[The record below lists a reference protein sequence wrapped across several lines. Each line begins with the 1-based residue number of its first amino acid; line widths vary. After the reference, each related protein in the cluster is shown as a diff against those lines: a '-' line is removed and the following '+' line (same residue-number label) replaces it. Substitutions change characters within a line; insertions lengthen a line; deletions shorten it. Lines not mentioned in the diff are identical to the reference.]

1 MPSKLLVA
9 ACMCLTLVMQASS
22 DEKPAKSAPQ
32 PLWRSVGST
41 RDIRESSGLAFLPDG
56 RVLVAGGHADSSNR
70 QWRLI
75 GTAELYDPKKESWQP
90 TGSLVQPR
98 QGVGTL
104 VLLGNGKVLLAG
116 EHDSRTGAELYDP
129 GTGKWAATGY
139 LRVGRGGHSTTLLKD
154 GRVLIAGGVD
164 FGAEGSPVFAS
175 SELYD
180 PKTERWAATGSM
192 KSPRTLHGA
201 VLLPSG
207 KVLVVGGR
215 AIEDTGDPLASAE
228 LFDPTSGTWK
238 PTGAMSIER
247 QNHTVTLLRDGKVL
261 VAGGKN
267 GNSGGK
273 KFFASAEIYDPQTE
287 TWAATGPMAHD
298 RSQFTATLLGD
309 GRVLVAGGA
318 SLPFWIALN
327 SAEIYDP
334 KSGTWSPAG
343 KMTASRWNHRAVLLP
358 SGQVMVVG
366 GCGPTGNQ
374 HLKSAELFTPP

>member
-1 MPSKLLVA
+1 MNLCKRALILTTAILVA
-9 ACMCLTLVMQASS
+9 GSYVLGQQSS
-22 DEKPAKSAPQ
+22 V
-32 PLWRSVGST
+32 PLWRSVGPT
-41 RDIRESSGLAFLPDG
+41 KDIRESSGLALLPDG
-56 RVLVAGGHADSSNR
+56 RVLVVGGHADSTNR

-116 EHDSRTGAELYDP
+116 EHDPRTGAELYDP

-139 LRVGRGGHSTTLLKD
+139 LRVGRGGHSTTVLKD

-175 SELYD
+175 AELYD
-180 PKTERWAATGSM
+180 PQTERWVATGSM
-192 KSPRTLHGA
+192 IEARTLHGA

-215 AIEDTGDPLASAE
+215 AIEDTGNSLASAE
-228 LFDPTSGTWK
+228 LFDPTSETWI

-273 KFFASAEIYDPQTE
+273 EFFASAEIYDPQTE
-287 TWAATGPMAHD
+287 TWAATGPMTQD
-298 RSQFTATLLGD
+298 RSQFTATLLND

-318 SLPFWIALN
+318 SLPFWIAIN
-327 SAEIYDP
+327 SAEIYGP
-334 KSGTWSPAG
+334 KSGTWSSAG
-343 KMTASRWNHRAVLLP
+343 KMAASRWNHRAVLLP
-358 SGQVMVVG
+358 SGQVLVVG

-374 HLKSAELFTPP
+374 HLSSVELFTPP